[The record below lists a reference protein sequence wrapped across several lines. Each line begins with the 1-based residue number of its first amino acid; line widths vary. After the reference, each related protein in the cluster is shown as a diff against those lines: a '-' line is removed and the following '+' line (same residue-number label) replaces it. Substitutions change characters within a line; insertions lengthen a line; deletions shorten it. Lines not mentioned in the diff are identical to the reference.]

1 MKFPQQA
8 NKKANSFLL
17 DEIDQDQD
25 KDQDLS
31 SNPSLKTRPTAN
43 FDIEKQLDDE
53 DSVCT
58 HKPEQRTHKTDFKDH
73 LCTDLEQSLNQARG
87 TTRGTDS
94 NLLEL
99 MLAEEKHTNIIKKGN
114 LEQIK

>member
-1 MKFPQQA
+1 LLDQLTSLNNQAKQGVMKFPQQA

-43 FDIEKQLDDE
+43 FDIEK
-53 DSVCT
+53 
-58 HKPEQRTHKTDFKDH
+58 
-73 LCTDLEQSLNQARG
+73 
-87 TTRGTDS
+87 
-94 NLLEL
+94 
-99 MLAEEKHTNIIKKGN
+99 
-114 LEQIK
+114 